1 MLVAM
6 KIGEAAR
13 RAGVRAD
20 TIRFYERRGLLP
32 KPARRA
38 SGYRDVSAAAVE
50 RIARIKQLQRLGLGL
65 DDIASLLRDVDAGT
79 ANCARERPRFDAV
92 IARVDEELAA
102 LRALRR
108 ELGRTLARCDDG
120 GCLLQSFASR

>member
-65 DDIASLLRDVDAGT
+65 DDIASRLRDVDAGK
-79 ANCARERPRFDAV
+79 APGARERPRFDAV

>member
-1 MLVAM
+1 M

-13 RAGVRAD
+13 RAGVGAD

-32 KPARRA
+32 KAARRA

-50 RIARIKQLQRLGLGL
+50 RIAMVKRLQRLGLTL
-65 DDIASLLRDVDAGT
+65 DDIASLLRDVEDGT
-79 ANCARERPRFDAV
+79 ASCARERPRFDAV
-92 IARVDEELAA
+92 IARVDAEIAA

-108 ELGRTLARCDDG
+108 ELGRTLDRCDGG